1 MIIISLKSG
10 RALSLC
16 QRLKSLCVMELGSTL
31 GRRKQVA
38 HDQFHEE
45 IYYFD
50 VIIHQPLLL
59 FIVK

>member
-1 MIIISLKSG
+1 
-10 RALSLC
+10 
-16 QRLKSLCVMELGSTL
+16 MELGSTL